1 MSRKRAKLDATG
13 MPWQEFVAA
22 YQIAMSALMG
32 EGAPPPVEMDGT
44 PDDGEE
50 ASDAPGVTIAEETGE
65 IPPDVRERLQKDPYA
80 RVVLALREHFGPG
93 YPFYRPFIY
102 RFWSLYDLVHRG
114 QLPEWVEPKEDGTM
128 GLHPAL
134 LLAASEVKLT
144 KKGKLPTNRFRERV
158 REVIAEEIEKAQ
170 IPDA

>member
-1 MSRKRAKLDATG
+1 

-22 YQIAMSALMG
+22 YQIAMRALMG
-32 EGAPPPVEMDGT
+32 ADAPSPVEMAQT
-44 PDDGEE
+44 DDEA
-50 ASDAPGVTIAEETGE
+50 ASDEPDMTIAEVTGE
-65 IPPDVRERLQKDPYA
+65 IPQDVRDRLQKDPYA

-114 QLPEWVEPKEDGTM
+114 QLPEWVVPKEDGTM

-134 LLAASEVKLT
+134 LLAASDVKLT
-144 KKGKLPTNRFRERV
+144 KKGKLPANRFRGRV
-158 REVIAEEIEKAQ
+158 RQIIAEELVKAESANETD
-170 IPDA
+170 PKEGASE